1 MRTKPLPIDDVEA
14 FKSLPVEYIS
24 MGGFSKIAFH
34 KTGIFSSRRPVITCL
49 AGYYR
54 NMSDFAQF
62 TTLIKRSLGS
72 DWPIVLIDLPG
83 RGRST
88 NRRSMQNYTSVH
100 DAHVVSAVLTSLCVE
115 KTILVGQGHGGQTIM
130 TLSAQRPTLI
140 SGAVLIDA
148 GPLADP
154 RGLVRMRNNLQHIC
168 ATRSKIDAQSAMRQI
183 FMTDHPNL
191 DDPELDRLAARC
203 FYFDKRDKLH
213 TLFDPT
219 LIRRLQQYTVDD
231 IFEAQWGLFDTLHAS
246 ELMFIRGQLSD
257 QLRRE
262 TLEQMETVR
271 PDAISIT
278 VPGQGSPVLLDD
290 SDEVGAIADFV
301 TYVGKRNM

>member
-1 MRTKPLPIDDVEA
+1 MRTKPLPFDDIEV
-14 FKSLPVEYIS
+14 FKSLPVDYIS
-24 MGGFSKIAFH
+24 TGGFSKVAFH
-34 KTGIFSSRRPVITCL
+34 KTGVFSSRRPVVTCL

-62 TTLIKRSLGS
+62 ATLIQRSLGQ

-83 RGRST
+83 RGRSS
-88 NRRSMQNYTSVH
+88 NRDNIQNYTSVH
-100 DAHVVSAVLTSLCVE
+100 DAHIVSNVLTSLCVE

-130 TLSAQRPTLI
+130 TLAAQRPTLI

-168 ATRSKIDAQSAMRQI
+168 ATRSKTDAQSAMRQI
-183 FMTDHPNL
+183 FMADHPNL
-191 DDPELDRLAARC
+191 DEPELDKLASRS
-203 FYFDKRDKLH
+203 FYFDKRAKLH
-213 TLFDPT
+213 TLFDPA

-231 IFEAQWGLFDTLHAS
+231 VFEAQWGLFDTLHAS
-246 ELMFIRGQLSD
+246 ALMFVRGQLSD

-262 TLEQMETVR
+262 TLEQMEIAR

-278 VPGQGSPVLLDD
+278 VPGQGSPLLLNS
-290 SDEVGAIADFV
+290 SDEVGAISDFI
-301 TYVGKRNM
+301 TYVSKQKI